1 LDNNTAQFV
10 RNPDFIFRKVVEE
23 TILVPVYQNVAD
35 MEAIYTL
42 NELGAFI
49 WGHMAEPVDKSALEK
64 AILNAFDVDH
74 KTVHEDLVIF
84 LDELKEIGAIKKVR
98 P

>member
-1 LDNNTAQFV
+1 MDNNAAQFM

-23 TILVPVYQNVAD
+23 MILVPVYQNVAD

-49 WGHMAEPVDKSALEK
+49 WERMAEPVDMLTLEK

-74 KTVHEDLVIF
+74 KIVREDLAIF
-84 LDELKEIGAIKKVR
+84 LDELSEIGAIKKVT